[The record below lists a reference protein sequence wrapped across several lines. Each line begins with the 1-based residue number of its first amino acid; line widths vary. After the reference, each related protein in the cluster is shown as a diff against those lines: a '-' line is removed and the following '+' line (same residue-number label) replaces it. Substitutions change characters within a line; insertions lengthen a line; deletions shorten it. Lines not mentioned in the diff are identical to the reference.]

1 MSKDRN
7 YNCIDRSSFT
17 KQNISIT
24 LIARY
29 EKKTN
34 EYLFLWKQ
42 KNASKFFSA
51 LSEIF

>member
-7 YNCIDRSSFT
+7 HNYIDRNSFT

-24 LIARY
+24 LIVRY
-29 EKKTN
+29 EKKNN

-42 KNASKFFSA
+42 KNACKFFSA